1 METTSIS
8 YLKTHLSAELK
19 KVQNGVPLLVID
31 HRRPVA
37 TKHAVAEEDFHVR
50 EVETLYEFKPCSPL
64 ISHDLSRILDDE
76 GLITAMDRLGQ
87 VLKGMNRCARALEF
101 QTPLLA

>member
-19 KVQNGVPLLVID
+19 KVQNGVTLMVMD

-37 TKHAVAEEDFHVR
+37 TIQAVPEEDFYVR
-50 EVETLYEFKPCSPL
+50 EAESPYKYRSLTPL
-64 ISHDLSRILDDE
+64 ISRDLSRILDEERKDSW
-76 GLITAMDRLGQ
+76 
-87 VLKGMNRCARALEF
+87 
-101 QTPLLA
+101 